1 MTHVYIWHDTHTCA
15 MTHVYIWHLLLMIK
29 SRESHKLRS
38 LRVMNSDYWG
48 PRTQIICYASSV
60 YMTWLLHMCD
70 MTQSCG
76 WHDSSTG
83 VTWLTYTC
91 VKTHSYVCHDSFSPV
106 TWLIR
111 TCAMTHSYVTR
122 TWDVRE
128 SLIRVPWLIHI
139 CHIQRCDNDSFT
151 HVTWLIHVCD
161 TCVTWLIHVCD
172 MTPSHMCHDSFTCVI
187 WLIHTSL
194 MTHPYVSHDIFW
206 SHFRIHIRVP
216 RLTQMCAMTHSHV
229 CNDSLTCV
237 PMTRFHHRTS
247 SSCQGM
253 RAGRYEFLKVNSKV
267 VFYNVASWFFRISI
281 VGAWGLGGT
290 NSQESA
296 LTFFSITNL
305 VASWLF
311 RISCLE
317 AWGLGGNS
325 CSKGSSKE
333 VLFITN
339 LDAHWLLRI
348 SVFGA

>member
-1 MTHVYIWHDTHTCA
+1 MTHS
-15 MTHVYIWHLLLMIK
+15 HL
-29 SRESHKLRS
+29 
-38 LRVMNSDYWG
+38 
-48 PRTQIICYASSV
+48 
-60 YMTWLLHMCD
+60 
-70 MTQSCG
+70 
-76 WHDSSTG
+76 WHDSF
-83 VTWLTYTC
+83 VRVPWLTHMWHVRETY
-91 VKTHSYVCHDSFSPV
+91 VSHSYVCHDWFISVTFRGATMTHSHTWHDSFMCVIHVWHDSFMCV
-106 TWLIR
+106 IWLLH
-111 TCAMTHSYVTR
+111 TCAMTPSRVWY
-122 TWDVRE
+122 D
-128 SLIRVPWLIHI
+128 SFIRV
-139 CHIQRCDNDSFT
+139 S
-151 HVTWLIHVCD
+151 
-161 TCVTWLIHVCD
+161 
-172 MTPSHMCHDSFTCVI
+172 
-187 WLIHTSL
+187 WLIHTSP
-194 MTHPYVSHDIFW
+194 MTFFDHISEFIYVCQDSLKC
-206 SHFRIHIRVP
+206 VP
-216 RLTQMCAMTHSHV
+216 WLTHRCSMTHSHV

-267 VFYNVASWFFRISI
+267 IFYNVASWFFRISI